1 VHAALGRQLG
11 GILGF
16 YEDLAA
22 EVARP
27 PSRHAPMPDP
37 VELSAA
43 LPVSAALSPR
53 RVRGASRADALW
65 VGQHLDQLEEHAA
78 DVAGPAERLAIVRRT
93 PWWR

>member
-1 VHAALGRQLG
+1 VYAAVGRQLC

-37 VELSAA
+37 VQPPAA
-43 LPVSAALSPR
+43 PLVSAALSPR
-53 RVRGASRADALW
+53 RVRGASQADALW
-65 VGQHLDQLEEHAA
+65 VGHHLDQLEEHAA
-78 DVAGPAERLAIVRRT
+78 DVVGPAERLAIVRRT